1 MAKSDKIS
9 IEIIANI
16 EYIKKAGGIL
26 KKISLLLPLA
36 LCINLLSCSS
46 QQTAGQTS
54 QNQSTS
60 TPKQISV
67 NSSNNSTATN
77 GSATSNLDKDAFKNG
92 YTPFSLKDSAV
103 YASLFQ
109 VNGTTTVFPNW
120 DDNNNL
126 SIIKEPYP
134 KGVVNT
140 SNVSDFYNYPV
151 NSLAVVN
158 NIAYFSD
165 ADNKSTLSSIDL
177 SNRAYKSNLSLGEV
191 YNIIAVGNIIYFV
204 DPRDGNKLHEFDT
217 TNNTDKIISTDNI
230 GNYLVDEDTAL
241 YENKSD
247 NSTLYKINIDGTQK
261 QKLSNF
267 SVNSF
272 GPYSGQIL
280 AINSADNNNLYSIN
294 LTDLSTKRLS
304 VMDGEDMKIVNGTIY
319 FIDVSN
325 NRHLSKMAVNLTQ
338 ATPNANFTDI
348 SKYEINDYY
357 PTSKGI
363 FARKGVNVNNGY
375 IFLPV

>member
-1 MAKSDKIS
+1 MAKSDKIRV
-9 IEIIANI
+9 EIIANM
-16 EYIKKAGGIL
+16 EYMKKVGGIL

-46 QQTAGQTS
+46 QQTASKTS

-60 TPKQISV
+60 APRQISV
-67 NSSNNSTATN
+67 NSSNNSAATN
-77 GSATSNLDKDAFKNG
+77 GSAASNLDKDAFKNG
-92 YTPFSLKDSAV
+92 YTPFSLNNSAV
-103 YASLFQ
+103 YTSLFQ

-134 KGVVNT
+134 KDVVNT

-165 ADNKSTLSSIDL
+165 ANNKSTLSSIDL
-177 SNRAYKSNLSLGEV
+177 SNRAYKPNLSLGEV
-191 YNIIAVGNIIYFV
+191 YNIIAVGNIIYFI
-204 DPRDGNKLHEFDT
+204 DPRDGNKLHAFDT
-217 TNNTDKIISTDNI
+217 TNNTDKVISNDNI
-230 GNYLVDEDTAL
+230 GNYLVDEDTIL

-247 NSTLYKINIDGTQK
+247 NSTLYKMNIDGTQK

-294 LTDLSTKRLS
+294 LTDLSTKRLA
-304 VMDGEDMKIVNGTIY
+304 VMDGEDMKIINGTIY
-319 FIDVSN
+319 FINVSN
-325 NRHLSKMAVNLTQ
+325 NRHLSKMAVDLTK
-338 ATPNANFTDI
+338 ATPSVNFTDV
-348 SKYEINDYY
+348 SEYEINEYY

-375 IFLPV
+375 MFLPA